1 VKKILVLLFVFLFAF
16 TVYAQEEA
24 PLFEW
29 NGTGMKNTEVFE
41 VKSPWRIVWNVT
53 KEPFACVKSFSALRP
68 RKRLANII
76 KSPPKFIIY
85 GVSVPR
91 NHKNNTK
98 TNKKLQKCLD
108 NYGNSVVYSE

>member
-1 VKKILVLLFVFLFAF
+1 MKKILVLLFVFLFAF

-53 KEPFACVKSFSALRP
+53 KLACHAIIRIIRKSTKNYKNALTTTEIP
-68 RKRLANII
+68 
-76 KSPPKFIIY
+76 
-85 GVSVPR
+85 
-91 NHKNNTK
+91 
-98 TNKKLQKCLD
+98 
-108 NYGNSVVYSE
+108 

>member
-53 KEPFACVKSFSALRP
+53 KEPFEGAGLLQVYLNKADGSMVALPINQLGAGEGETWMHKESGKFYFEIISA
-68 RKRLANII
+68 NCDWEI
-76 KSPPKFIIY
+76 KIFK
-85 GVSVPR
+85 
-91 NHKNNTK
+91 
-98 TNKKLQKCLD
+98 
-108 NYGNSVVYSE
+108 